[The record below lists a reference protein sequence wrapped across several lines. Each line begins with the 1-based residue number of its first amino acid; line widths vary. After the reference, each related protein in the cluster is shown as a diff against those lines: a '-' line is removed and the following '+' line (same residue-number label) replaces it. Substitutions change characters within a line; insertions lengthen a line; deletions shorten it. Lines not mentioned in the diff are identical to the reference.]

1 MTTGRQQFEELR
13 QIWSVGLP
21 RIVLWPFVT
30 LADLPLS
37 PSTDVFLSGLPG
49 ALLIVAAV
57 YAWVISAGVA
67 PEDASSP
74 AEGGGAEGRR
84 ASRGKPAG
92 SRQPFNLALEGRPE
106 TAILWKNLI
115 LVGRHV
121 SLSTLLRVPLLLLPL
136 AIVFVTGRRGGGG
149 TLAFVAIV
157 CLTLAGMVLLLGPH
171 VARNDLRQD
180 LTKLGVLKS
189 WPVSGA
195 SIIRGELLAPA
206 IVLSVGAWL
215 LVLVGALA
223 FQGLPVRPGTR
234 AVALHA
240 HMASYTAAAMVLAP
254 ALIVAQLVVQNGIAV
269 LFPAWMTLGRSR
281 VRGIE
286 GIGQQMLTTWG
297 GFLVAALF
305 LAPPAAGA
313 AIVMFA
319 VYSATQTIGVLAPA
333 AVLLAL
339 LVAQSLLV
347 TGWLGR
353 VLDRTDLAAVDPVE

>member
-1 MTTGRQQFEELR
+1 
-13 QIWSVGLP
+13 
-21 RIVLWPFVT
+21 
-30 LADLPLS
+30 
-37 PSTDVFLSGLPG
+37 
-49 ALLIVAAV
+49 
-57 YAWVISAGVA
+57 
-67 PEDASSP
+67 
-74 AEGGGAEGRR
+74 
-84 ASRGKPAG
+84 
-92 SRQPFNLALEGRPE
+92 
-106 TAILWKNLI
+106 
-115 LVGRHV
+115 
-121 SLSTLLRVPLLLLPL
+121 
-136 AIVFVTGRRGGGG
+136 
-149 TLAFVAIV
+149 
-157 CLTLAGMVLLLGPH
+157 
-171 VARNDLRQD
+171 
-180 LTKLGVLKS
+180 
-189 WPVSGA
+189 
-195 SIIRGELLAPA
+195 
-206 IVLSVGAWL
+206 
-215 LVLVGALA
+215 
-223 FQGLPVRPGTR
+223 
-234 AVALHA
+234 
-240 HMASYTAAAMVLAP
+240 MASYTAAAMVLAP